1 MRSGNPPARTIRIG
15 LTGPIG
21 CGKSTVA
28 RRLEDLGA
36 VVIDAD
42 QVAREVTAPGTPGH
56 DAILE
61 RFGGDVTGDAG
72 VLDRAALARVVFA
85 DAAALRDLE
94 GIVHPLVRPAVEARI
109 RWAEEHR
116 ARGVVVEAIR
126 LVEGGLAAACDVV
139 VLVTCGREDQLARL
153 AARGLDPDD
162 AARRIAAQAGL
173 VERVRS
179 AVEPIV
185 IDTAGPLER
194 TERLVDQLWDQLLA
208 ARGPSGAMR
217 QDHR

>member
-1 MRSGNPPARTIRIG
+1 MRSGTPPERTVRIG

-21 CGKSTVA
+21 CGKSTIA

-56 DAILE
+56 DAILA

-85 DAAALRDLE
+85 DTAALRDLE
-94 GIVHPLVRPAVEARI
+94 GIVHPLVRPAIEARL

-116 ARGVVVEAIR
+116 APGVVVEAIR
-126 LVEGGLAAACDVV
+126 LVEGGLATACDVV
-139 VLVTCGREDQLARL
+139 VLVTCRREDQLARL
-153 AARGLDPDD
+153 AARGVDLDD

-185 IDTAGPLER
+185 LDTTGPEER
-194 TERLVDQLWDQLLA
+194 TERLVDELWEQLLA
-208 ARGPSGAMR
+208 AGGPSGAMR
-217 QDHR
+217 QDQR

>member
-1 MRSGNPPARTIRIG
+1 MSSRSAPVRTVRIG

-61 RFGGDVTGDAG
+61 RFGGTVTGDSG
-72 VLDRAALARVVFA
+72 VLDRAALARIVFV
-85 DAAALRDLE
+85 DPAALHDLE
-94 GIVHPLVRPAVEARI
+94 GIVHPLVRPAIEAHI

-116 ARGVVVEAIR
+116 APGVVVEAIR
-126 LVEGGLAAACDVV
+126 LVEGGLAAVCDVV
-139 VLVTCGREDQLARL
+139 VLVTCRREDQLARL
-153 AARGLDPDD
+153 AARGVDPDD
-162 AARRIAAQAGL
+162 AGRRIAAQAGL

-179 AVEPIV
+179 SVEPIV
-185 IDTAGPLER
+185 IDTTGPEER
-194 TERLVDQLWDQLLA
+194 TVRLVEELWEQLLA
-208 ARGPSGAMR
+208 ARGPSEGMR

>member
-1 MRSGNPPARTIRIG
+1 MRSGNAQARSVRIG

-61 RFGGDVTGDAG
+61 RFGGEVIGDAG
-72 VLDRAALARVVFA
+72 VLDRAALARIVFA
-85 DAAALRDLE
+85 DPAALRDLE
-94 GIVHPLVRPAVEARI
+94 GIVHPLVRPAIEAHI
-109 RWAEEHR
+109 KWAEEHR
-116 ARGVVVEAIR
+116 APGVVVEAIR
-126 LVEGGLAAACDVV
+126 LVEAGLASVCDVV
-139 VLVTCGREDQLARL
+139 VLVTCRQEDQLARL
-153 AARGLDPDD
+153 AARGVDPDD
-162 AARRIAAQAGL
+162 ARRRIAAQSGL

-179 AVEPIV
+179 SVEPIV
-185 IDTAGPLER
+185 IDTTGALER
-194 TERLVDQLWDQLLA
+194 TERLAEELWDQLTA
-208 ARGPSGAMR
+208 AAS
-217 QDHR
+217 D